1 METHLFGPLR
11 SRRLGLSLGVD
22 IIPRKTCSLDCV
34 YCEVGLTTRFAIDPA
49 PYGDVAAIADEI
61 GTALE
66 GRPDIDWITFSGSG
80 EPTLNALLGSMIR
93 EIKARMTTPVAVI
106 TNGTLLWRPEVRS
119 RLLQADAVLPSLD
132 AVSPEAFRRINR
144 PHPLL
149 DPARVVEGLVEFRR
163 AYAGEIW
170 LEILLAEGLND
181 DDAEIE
187 LLRDAVARIR
197 PDKVHLNTVVRP
209 PAEAWARPVSAAR
222 MLAIAARFGGAC
234 EVVSPVPADVARA
247 ARGAGEEALLE
258 LLARRPMTAA
268 ELGES
273 LAIGTPALDALLD
286 RLVSAG
292 RVEHR
297 RFDDREFLSLRGR
310 EHRPA

>member
-1 METHLFGPLR
+1 MDTHLFGPLR

-49 PYGDVAAIADEI
+49 PYGDVAAIADEV

-66 GRPDIDWITFSGSG
+66 GRPDIEWITFSGSG
-80 EPTLNALLGSMIR
+80 EPTLNALIGSMIR
-93 EIKARMTTPVAVI
+93 QIKARMTTPVAVI
-106 TNGTLLWRPEVRS
+106 TNGTLLWRPEVRA

-149 DPARVVEGLVEFRR
+149 DPARIVQGLVEFRCD
-163 AYAGEIW
+163 YAGELW

-181 DDAEIE
+181 DDAEIA

-209 PAEAWARPVSAAR
+209 PAEAWARPVSAER
-222 MLAIAARFGGAC
+222 MLAVAALFGECC
-234 EVVSPVPADVARA
+234 EVVSPVPADHLQGARH
-247 ARGAGEEALLE
+247 AGEEALLE
-258 LLARRPMTAA
+258 LLARRPMMLA

-273 LAIGTPALDALLD
+273 LAIGTSDLDLLVG

-292 RVEHR
+292 RIEHR
-297 RFDDREFLSLRGR
+297 RFDDREFLALRMER
-310 EHRPA
+310 H